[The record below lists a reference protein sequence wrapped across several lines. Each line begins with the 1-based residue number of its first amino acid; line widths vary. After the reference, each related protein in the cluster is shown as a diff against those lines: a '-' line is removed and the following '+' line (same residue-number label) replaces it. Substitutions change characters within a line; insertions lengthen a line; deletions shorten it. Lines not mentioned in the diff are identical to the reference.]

1 MPTKKTRSFTMDTGV
16 YSASNITNEEIS
28 KLISQ
33 KKTFTIKDIPTYSF
47 GNTVETIEKLIE
59 AQGLS
64 CRVYVAG
71 RIAAVAA
78 SAWTVMGGL
87 AAGLAIAAHNIATYD
102 PDYEISKYFVVSTLI
117 VTYKKK

>member
-1 MPTKKTRSFTMDTGV
+1 MDTGV

-102 PDYEISKYFVVSTLI
+102 PDYEIAKYFVVSTLI